1 MKKQLRECRTQD
13 EIRKRLKTNA
23 GLITETTKENE
34 DMEISGMKVS
44 DLRNLIR
51 DILDEVLRDDEGFD
65 DTMDE
70 ELNKI
75 LSELEL
81 EL

>member
-13 EIRKRLKTNA
+13 EIRNRLKTNA
-23 GLITETTKENE
+23 GLITETNKEDE

>member
-13 EIRKRLKTNA
+13 EIRNRLKTNA
-23 GLITETTKENE
+23 GLITETTKEDE
-34 DMEISGMKVS
+34 DMEISGMKVA

>member
-13 EIRKRLKTNA
+13 EIRTRLKTNA
-23 GLITETTKENE
+23 GLITETTKEDE

>member
-13 EIRKRLKTNA
+13 EIRNRLKTNA
-23 GLITETTKENE
+23 GLITETTKEDE

-51 DILDEVLRDDEGFD
+51 DIR
-65 DTMDE
+65 
-70 ELNKI
+70 
-75 LSELEL
+75 
-81 EL
+81 

>member
-1 MKKQLRECRTQD
+1 MKKQLRECRTQN
-13 EIRKRLKTNA
+13 EIRTRLKINA
-23 GLITETTKENE
+23 GLITETTKEDE

>member
-13 EIRKRLKTNA
+13 EIRNRLKTNA
-23 GLITETTKENE
+23 GLITETTQEDE